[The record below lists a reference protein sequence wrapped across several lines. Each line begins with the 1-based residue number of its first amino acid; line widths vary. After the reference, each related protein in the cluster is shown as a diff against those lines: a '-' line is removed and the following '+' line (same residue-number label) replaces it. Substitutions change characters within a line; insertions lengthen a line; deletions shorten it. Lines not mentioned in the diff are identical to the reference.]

1 MKTKQICFK
10 EVENPLFQEAAT
22 SAFTG
27 IKQQEKGNF
36 EEAKK
41 YIQEGI
47 NKLNSLTINGNSEQ
61 RKKAM
66 GFRNLFQNFFK
77 DCLNQEENEK
87 TAKNNNFTQ
96 SLLVKDKIFLEES
109 DNNFM
114 DLLNQSK
121 NVKTNS
127 PDEILAFIIKIF
139 NFFYK
144 ISDKGFFLTK
154 NIFIRN
160 EIMRQRNAKINC
172 LHQKYDVC
180 ITINKRI
187 EECMIL
193 AKQDAI
199 NGDNIEDIVNY
210 LIDVQNWFSKNL
222 KYIPLCRY
230 IKNQNN
236 IIEDNRKRELYKKF
250 EEIKSRVENE
260 EIDEKLNSRQDYI
273 HIYVK
278 VFKNFSDLKTV
289 FEPKYYKPEYLKT
302 LNFKKKEI
310 CDIFYNTIIKWFL
323 IDILELSKK
332 FINRTDLT
340 FEKNYS
346 INNNK

>member
-1 MKTKQICFK
+1 MKTKQICYK
-10 EVENPLFQEAAT
+10 ELENPLFQEAAS

-27 IKQQEKGNF
+27 IKYQKENNF

-41 YIQEGI
+41 YIQDGI

-61 RKKAM
+61 RRKAM

-77 DCLNQEENEK
+77 DCLTQEENEK
-87 TAKNNNFTQ
+87 TAKSNNFTETLF
-96 SLLVKDKIFLEES
+96 SKDKNFLEES

-114 DLLNQSK
+114 ALLNMSK
-121 NVKTNS
+121 NVKSNM
-127 PDEILAFIIKIF
+127 PDEILGFITKVF

-160 EIMRQRNAKINC
+160 EIMRQRKAKINF

-180 ITINKRI
+180 VTINKRI

-199 NGDNIEDIVNY
+199 NGDNIEELVNY
-210 LIDVQNWFSKNL
+210 LIDVQNWFNKNI
-222 KYIPLCRY
+222 KYIPPCRY

-236 IIEDNRKRELYKKF
+236 KLEDNRKRELYKKF
-250 EEIKSRVENE
+250 EDIKSRVENE
-260 EIDEKLNSRQDYI
+260 EIDEILNSRQDYVQV
-273 HIYVK
+273 YSK
-278 VFKNFSDLKTV
+278 VFKNFSDLKIV
-289 FEPKYYKPEYLKT
+289 LDPKYYKSEYLKT

-323 IDILELSKK
+323 NDILELSKN
-332 FINRTDLT
+332 FINRNELS
-340 FEKNYS
+340 FEKNLQY
-346 INNNK
+346 K

>member
-10 EVENPLFQEAAT
+10 ELENPLFQEAAS
-22 SAFTG
+22 SAFKG
-27 IKQQEKGNF
+27 IKYQEQGNF

-47 NKLNSLTINGNSEQ
+47 NKLNTLTINGNSEQ

-66 GFRNLFQNFFK
+66 GFRNLFQDFFK
-77 DCLNQEENEK
+77 DCLTQEENEK
-87 TAKNNNFTQ
+87 IAKSNNYTQ
-96 SLLVKDKIFLEES
+96 TLLVKDKTFSEES

-114 DLLNQSK
+114 ALLNQMK
-121 NVKTNS
+121 GVKINN
-127 PDEILAFIIKIF
+127 PDDVLAFIIKVF

-154 NIFIRN
+154 NVFIRN
-160 EIMRQRNAKINC
+160 EIMRQRFAKINC

-180 ITINKRI
+180 VTINKRI

-199 NGDNIEDIVNY
+199 SGDNIEELVNY
-210 LIDVQNWFSKNL
+210 LIDVQNWFN
-222 KYIPLCRY
+222 KYIKFIPFCRY

-236 IIEDNRKRELYKKF
+236 TLEDNRKRELYKKF
-250 EEIKSRVENE
+250 EDIRTRIFNE
-260 EIDEKLNSRQDYI
+260 EIDENLNSRQDYI
-273 HIYVK
+273 QVCVK
-278 VFKNFSDLKTV
+278 VFKNFADLKTV
-289 FEPKYYKPEYLKT
+289 FDPKYYKPEYLKT

-323 IDILELSKK
+323 NDILELSKK
-332 FINRTDLT
+332 FVNRNELS
-340 FEKNYS
+340 FEKNLP
-346 INNNK
+346 K

>member
-10 EVENPLFQEAAT
+10 ELENPLFQEAAT
-22 SAFTG
+22 SAFIG
-27 IKQQEKGNF
+27 IKHQEKGNF

-41 YIQEGI
+41 NIQEGI
-47 NKLNSLTINGNSEQ
+47 DKLNNITLNGNSEQ
-61 RKKAM
+61 RRKAM

-77 DCLNQEENEK
+77 DCLTQEENEK
-87 TAKNNNFTQ
+87 TAKNNGFTQ
-96 SLLVKDKIFLEES
+96 TLLVKDKKFLEDS

-114 DLLNQSK
+114 ALLNQSK

-127 PDEILAFIIKIF
+127 PDEILGFIMTIF
-139 NFFYK
+139 NCFYK

-160 EIMRQRNAKINC
+160 EIMRQRNAKVNL

-180 ITINKRI
+180 VTINKRI

-193 AKQDAI
+193 VKQDAI
-199 NGDNIEDIVNY
+199 NGDNIEEFINY
-210 LIDVQNWFSKNL
+210 LIDVQNWFNRNL
-222 KYIPLCRY
+222 KYIPPCRY
-230 IKNQNN
+230 MKNQNSKL
-236 IIEDNRKRELYKKF
+236 EDNRRRELFKKF
-250 EEIKSRVENE
+250 EDIKLRVENE

-273 HIYVK
+273 QVYSK
-278 VFKNFSDLKTV
+278 VLKNFSDLKTI
-289 FEPKYYKPEYLKT
+289 FDPKFYKQEYFKT

-323 IDILELSKK
+323 NDIMEMSKK
-332 FINRTDLT
+332 FVNRNELN
-340 FEKNYS
+340 FEKNLQ
-346 INNNK
+346 IK